1 MNAEQ
6 ICKMT
11 ADIIGMSYPS
21 DKDKMFFLCR
31 MANHEIWKQGRWHGM
46 IKEFYVNTRLDS
58 DGNRFITSPNGYNIL
73 LGVNLDS
80 RPTRITN
87 HWFQFHRNGNGSV
100 SKGSGWNFTGSV
112 MDMGK
117 SPVIEQPRYRSL
129 IESGKQDPV
138 YLLVRSRGQ
147 EDEKANVIISGE
159 NNGQTHY
166 SYNNAA
172 KNNIVRSLN
181 NTNESQII
189 QVEPKYGVEFK
200 LTNKFLLCDN
210 ISWTHITS
218 IQKTITNNPVDVYA
232 VHDSGESYLIA
243 TLAPHQ
249 RETNYRNYM
258 LPREQCKDF
267 QCVHAMFKMSE
278 PDGIEFPTQQMV
290 TDNVTALIDMMMG
303 MDLKYFKKDLNAASI
318 YILSAV
324 KALEDSTRE
333 NMSNHQTSI
342 QVDDTIYGI
351 PEYYLDDQY

>member
-1 MNAEQ
+1 
-6 ICKMT
+6 MT

-31 MANHEIWKQGRWHGM
+31 MANHEVWKQGRWHGM
-46 IKEFYVNTRLDS
+46 IKEFYVNTRLDK
-58 DGNRFITSPNGYNIL
+58 DGNRYITSPNGYNIL

-100 SKGSGWNFTGSV
+100 DKNSGWNFTGSV

-129 IESGKQDPV
+129 ITTGKQDPV
-138 YLLVRSRGQ
+138 YLAVRSRGF
-147 EDEKANVIISGE
+147 ESDEANVIISGE
-159 NNGQTHY
+159 NNGQVHY
-166 SYNNAA
+166 SFSQASS
-172 KNNIVRSLN
+172 KPITRSLVN
-181 NTNESQII
+181 PVETNII
-189 QVEPKYGVEFK
+189 QSEPTYGVEFK
-200 LTNKFLLCDN
+200 LTNKFALCDN
-210 ISWTHITS
+210 VAWTYISNIE
-218 IQKTITNNPVDVYA
+218 KTITNNPVDVYA
-232 VHDSGESYLIA
+232 VHDSGESYLLA

-249 RETNYRNYM
+249 REANYRSYM

-267 QCVHAMFKMSE
+267 NCVHAMFKISE
-278 PDGIEFPTQQMV
+278 PESIEFPTQQMV
-290 TDNVTALIDMMMG
+290 TDNVTALIDMIIG
-303 MDLKYFKKDLNAASI
+303 MDFKYFKKDLNAAAT

-342 QVDDTIYGI
+342 QVDDTIYGT
-351 PEYYLDDQY
+351 PDQYLDDSY